1 MPRNRLMVLSVCLI
15 PCLATAALAEDD
27 ATLLTDPVQLTR
39 LGFPAD
45 ARNVYVAKGV
55 DLDRP
60 VRSSAPKEFGTVD
73 SGWTTVLGT
82 GHHPRNSA
90 VYDTVNG
97 GGDVYLVSG
106 GIFFDAH
113 FPMPQGSLWQGI
125 RWWGVDDAAQF
136 TDVILIVFC
145 SAPDAAGGFAATVVG
160 NATSDGLSGEIS
172 FFVPTT
178 QVVTVDNAAC
188 VYVARTRLNATA
200 GEALLLRKVRA
211 QWRRQVSPAP
221 GVATFP
227 NDTPTTHPF
236 FRFIEALAASRIT
249 AGCAPQSFCPD
260 APITRGE
267 MAVFF
272 AAALGL
278 HWP

>member
-1 MPRNRLMVLSVCLI
+1 
-15 PCLATAALAEDD
+15 
-27 ATLLTDPVQLTR
+27 
-39 LGFPAD
+39 
-45 ARNVYVAKGV
+45 
-55 DLDRP
+55 
-60 VRSSAPKEFGTVD
+60 
-73 SGWTTVLGT
+73 
-82 GHHPRNSA
+82 
-90 VYDTVNG
+90 
-97 GGDVYLVSG
+97 
-106 GIFFDAH
+106 
-113 FPMPQGSLWQGI
+113 
-125 RWWGVDDAAQF
+125 
-136 TDVILIVFC
+136 
-145 SAPDAAGGFAATVVG
+145 
-160 NATSDGLSGEIS
+160 
-172 FFVPTT
+172 
-178 QVVTVDNAAC
+178 